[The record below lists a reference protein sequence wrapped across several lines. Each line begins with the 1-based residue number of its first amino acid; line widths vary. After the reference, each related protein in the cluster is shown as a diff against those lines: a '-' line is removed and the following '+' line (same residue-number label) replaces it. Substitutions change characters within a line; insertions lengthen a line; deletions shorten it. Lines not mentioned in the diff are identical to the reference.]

1 MKDKKTT
8 WVKSKSIKIISQQI
22 KKENYY
28 IFATFIN
35 ENFNNMIENS
45 IFLESLKKQILCQYT
60 ESSQRMKMKI
70 TDMYVTT
77 QFL

>member
-8 WVKSKSIKIISQQI
+8 WVKSKSIKTISQQI

>member
-70 TDMYVTT
+70 TDMYVTM

>member
-1 MKDKKTT
+1 MSQKQVNQNNITT
-8 WVKSKSIKIISQQI
+8 NQKRKLLH
-22 KKENYY
+22 
-28 IFATFIN
+28 FATFIN

-70 TDMYVTT
+70 TDMYVTM